1 MKNVFKAVIEKGDF
15 DLTSMIATIDKFCI
29 EGKITDEER
38 HELYALARKSPKAQ
52 YNYDTEIEKI
62 WEAIRALQSNGTTE
76 GDTNTPEEF
85 KQPTGAHDAYMKGD
99 VMLYKDGKIYESTID
114 HNVWA
119 PDVNPNGWKEVE
131 V

>member
-1 MKNVFKAVIEKGDF
+1 MKNVFKAVIEKGDY

-62 WEAIRALQSNGTTE
+62 WEAIRALQDDKEIE

-85 KQPTGAHDAYMKGD
+85 KQPTGAHDAYMIGD
-99 VMLYKDGKIYESTID
+99 TVIYNDKTYKSIID
-114 HNVWA
+114 NNVWS
-119 PDVNPNGWKEVE
+119 PDTYPNGWEVVE
-131 V
+131 